1 MILNERDCRHDVVI
15 QIAQQMITA
24 ARTAPKAKGVDIIEA
39 ALITESNIRILSDTM
54 KQMYEENGFKLGH
67 SVNIIKLAN

>member
-24 ARTAPKAKGVDIIEA
+24 ARTAPKAKGVDIIG
-39 ALITESNIRILSDTM
+39 IFS
-54 KQMYEENGFKLGH
+54 K
-67 SVNIIKLAN
+67 

>member
-39 ALITESNIRILSDTM
+39 KPCGFYFFLRGILISRYPT
-54 KQMYEENGFKLGH
+54 
-67 SVNIIKLAN
+67 A